1 MNGKSIK
8 VKIFGSEYP
17 LRGENED
24 FTKKIAGYVDTMIS
38 TIHEK
43 IPEQPPLTVAVLSA
57 LNITEDLMK
66 ERERNQ
72 QAMTHLETEMTKLSN
87 YLDNCLEDEADDS
100 KSA

>member
-17 LRGENED
+17 LKGENED
-24 FTKKIAGYVDTMIS
+24 LTKRIATYVDSMLTK
-38 TIHEK
+38 IHEK

-66 ERERNQ
+66 EREQHQ
-72 QAMTHLETEMTKLSN
+72 QTMTHLETEIAKLNN
-87 YLDNCLEDEADDS
+87 YLDNCLESAGEAS
-100 KSA
+100 